1 MHKILKMYSKK
12 GDFINYERM
21 SFNMK
26 KVLAIDLGASSGR
39 GIIAKIEDGKINLKE
54 IHRFQNNGVWAGNDF
69 LWDVLHLLDE
79 IKQAIVKANN
89 DGGFDLIGIDTWG
102 VDYALLDSDGAL
114 LTNPVH
120 YRDVR
125 NATGRKEA
133 SEVMDIKEIYKKT
146 GIQIL
151 DFNTLFQLVY
161 EKNHKNHILENAKT
175 FLFMPDLLNYFLTG
189 VAKNEYTIAS
199 TSQMLNPYTKNWDFD
214 LLEKFGINTDIFCDI
229 IMPGKK
235 IGQLSDKVCEE
246 LKVKKADV
254 IAVGSHDTA
263 SAVVSVPSDKK
274 DFVYI
279 SCGTWSLFGTELDE
293 PNITEKGY
301 LSSYTNEGGCGG
313 KIRFLTN
320 IMGLW
325 LIQESRRTYKKEGKD
340 LSFADL
346 EAQARE
352 SEPFKCFIDPDYPEF
367 GKPGDIPGRIAEYC
381 KKTGQRAPE
390 TIGETVRCIYESL
403 ALKYRL
409 ALINLEDISGKKFE
423 KINIVGGGTKDPF
436 LCAMTSDAC
445 NIDVDAGPVEATAL
459 GNIAMCLI
467 SAGEIKDIAEAR
479 KIIANSFPLKSYKPN
494 HTKEWDEAFER
505 FKKVIEKQ

>member
-1 MHKILKMYSKK
+1 
-12 GDFINYERM
+12 
-21 SFNMK
+21 MK

-340 LSFADL
+340 LTFADL

-467 SAGEIKDIAEAR
+467 SAGEIKDITEAR

>member
-1 MHKILKMYSKK
+1 
-12 GDFINYERM
+12 
-21 SFNMK
+21 MK

-39 GIIAKIEDGKINLKE
+39 GIIAKIDDGKINLKE

-229 IMPGKK
+229 IMPGEK

-340 LSFADL
+340 LTFADL

>member
-1 MHKILKMYSKK
+1 MHKILKMCSKK
-12 GDFINYERM
+12 RDFINYERM

-229 IMPGKK
+229 IMPGEK

>member
-1 MHKILKMYSKK
+1 
-12 GDFINYERM
+12 
-21 SFNMK
+21 MK

-39 GIIAKIEDGKINLKE
+39 GIIAKIDDGKINLKE

-229 IMPGKK
+229 IMPGEK

>member
-1 MHKILKMYSKK
+1 
-12 GDFINYERM
+12 
-21 SFNMK
+21 MK

-39 GIIAKIEDGKINLKE
+39 GIIAKIDDGKINLKE

-102 VDYALLDSDGAL
+102 VDYALLDGDGAL

-229 IMPGKK
+229 IMPGEK

>member
-1 MHKILKMYSKK
+1 
-12 GDFINYERM
+12 
-21 SFNMK
+21 MK

-229 IMPGKK
+229 IMPGEK

>member
-1 MHKILKMYSKK
+1 
-12 GDFINYERM
+12 
-21 SFNMK
+21 MK

-161 EKNHKNHILENAKT
+161 EKNHKNHVLENAKT

-229 IMPGKK
+229 IMPGEK
-235 IGQLSDKVCEE
+235 IGRLSDKVCEE

-340 LSFADL
+340 LTFADL

-467 SAGEIKDIAEAR
+467 SAGEIKDITEAR